1 MDAGLSAR
9 RRARGAEQLKEAAD
23 LPCTIKREYEP
34 LCVPASLHGDHAIS
48 RAASV
53 EEVVTST
60 SRFRYM
66 VTTTTCEARHGTVQ
80 ERVVYDS
87 LVEVAD
93 DR

>member
-1 MDAGLSAR
+1 
-9 RRARGAEQLKEAAD
+9 
-23 LPCTIKREYEP
+23 
-34 LCVPASLHGDHAIS
+34 
-48 RAASV
+48 V

-66 VTTTTCEARHGTVQ
+66 VTTTTTCEARHGTVQ